1 MDLDAL
7 ADPELM
13 NELQSRRCFIYPS
26 GNKIII
32 KRKNEVPHSIELVDA
47 YPSKADS
54 GLNNDAHAHAH
65 ARGTG
70 LRVKTSWNACE

>member
-26 GNKIII
+26 GDKIII
-32 KRKNEVPHSIELVDA
+32 KRKNEVPHSIGLSVDA
-47 YPSKADS
+47 YP
-54 GLNNDAHAHAH
+54 
-65 ARGTG
+65 
-70 LRVKTSWNACE
+70 

>member
-32 KRKNEVPHSIELVDA
+32 KRKNEVPHSIELLVDA
-47 YPSKADS
+47 YPSKADCKMTHTHT
-54 GLNNDAHAHAH
+54 HAAL
-65 ARGTG
+65 A
-70 LRVKTSWNACE
+70 SE